1 MITNVLQH
9 REIARLVATL
19 AARTATTVE
28 CDADAHPLRAAVALV
43 LRPGAGGGL
52 ELLMIKRAEF
62 EGDPW
67 SGHVAFPGGRQEPDD
82 QSLERTAI
90 RETWE
95 ETAIDIARDGA
106 ILGAL
111 DEVSPRTPTV
121 RQVVVRPYV
130 AAVVPGVAVIESPEV
145 AAGFWVPL
153 SALRETAAWITAE
166 VEAHGQSL
174 SVPAFAHGEY
184 VVWGLTERILRD
196 FLGLIGQDTST
207 RDERGSDGEIREER
221 TR

>member
-1 MITNVLQH
+1 MSTNVLQH
-9 REIARLVATL
+9 REIARLAAAL
-19 AARTATTVE
+19 AARTPTTVE
-28 CDADAHPLRAAVALV
+28 CDPGDHPLRAAVTLV
-43 LRPGAGGGL
+43 LRPGGGGEL

-106 ILGAL
+106 ILGPL

-121 RQVVVRPYV
+121 RRVVVRPYV
-130 AAVVPGVAVIESPEV
+130 AAVVHDVEIVESPEV
-145 AAGFWVPL
+145 AAAFWVPL

-166 VEAHGQSL
+166 VEAHGQPL

-184 VVWGLTERILRD
+184 LVWGLTERILRG
-196 FLGLIGQDTST
+196 FLAVVSHDTAI
-207 RDERGSDGEIREER
+207 ER
-221 TR
+221 

>member
-1 MITNVLQH
+1 MTTNVLQH
-9 REIARLVATL
+9 REIARMAAAL
-19 AARTATTVE
+19 AARTPATVE
-28 CDADAHPLRAAVALV
+28 CEPDSHPLRAAVALV
-43 LRPGAGGGL
+43 LRPGDGGGL

-67 SGHVAFPGGRQEPDD
+67 SGHVAFPGGRQELDD

-121 RQVVVRPYV
+121 RRVVVRPYV
-130 AAVVPGVAVIESPEV
+130 AAVVHDVDVIESPEV
-145 AAGFWVPL
+145 AAAFWVPL
-153 SALRETAAWITAE
+153 SALRQTAAWMTAE
-166 VEAHGQSL
+166 VQSHGQL
-174 SVPAFAHGEY
+174 LTVPAFAHGEY
-184 VVWGLTERILRD
+184 VVWGLTERILRS
-196 FLGLIGQDTST
+196 FLRVLGVDQKI
-207 RDERGSDGEIREER
+207 I
-221 TR
+221 

>member
-1 MITNVLQH
+1 MSTNVLQH
-9 REIARLVATL
+9 REIARLAAEL
-19 AARTATTVE
+19 GARTATTVE
-28 CDADAHPLRAAVALV
+28 CDPDDHPLRAAVTLV
-43 LRPGAGGGL
+43 LRPGEGGEL

-106 ILGAL
+106 ILGPL

-121 RQVVVRPYV
+121 RRVVVRPYV
-130 AAVVPGVAVIESPEV
+130 AAVVPDVDIVESPEV
-145 AAGFWVPL
+145 AAAFWVPL

-166 VEAHGQSL
+166 VEAHGQPL

-184 VVWGLTERILRD
+184 VVWGLTERILRG
-196 FLGLIGQDTST
+196 FLRFVDQDT
-207 RDERGSDGEIREER
+207 R
-221 TR
+221 

>member
-1 MITNVLQH
+1 MSTNVLQH
-9 REIARLVATL
+9 REIARLAATL
-19 AARTATTVE
+19 AVRTAKTVE
-28 CDADAHPLRAAVALV
+28 CDPDDHPLRAAVTLV
-43 LRPGAGGGL
+43 LRPGEGGEL

-106 ILGAL
+106 LLGPL

-121 RQVVVRPYV
+121 RRVVVRPFV
-130 AAVVPGVAVIESPEV
+130 AAVIHDVEIVESPEV
-145 AAGFWVPL
+145 AAAFWIPL

-166 VEAHGQSL
+166 VKAQGQSL

-184 VVWGLTERILRD
+184 VVWGLTERILRG
-196 FLGLIGQDTST
+196 FLRFVAQDV
-207 RDERGSDGEIREER
+207 E
-221 TR
+221 